1 MKTYFNEGR
10 KFYDRFLKVC
20 DKYRKLKES
29 NKNLFT
35 ILDFIST
42 IVNVLRTLKFLLS

>member
-1 MKTYFNEGR
+1 MKRIINAGR

-20 DKYRKLKES
+20 DTYLKLKES

-35 ILDFIST
+35 ALDFIFT
-42 IVNVLRTLKFLLS
+42 LVNILKVLKFLLS